1 MTMDI
6 QEIMALLPHR
16 YPFLYVDR
24 ILELEPGERALA
36 RKCVSVN
43 EPYFQGHFPGNPILP
58 GVVVTEAFA
67 QVAGVVALSSAPD
80 RANEGVALLGLDK
93 VRFRKPIR
101 PGDVMEIEVTKD
113 HERKDVWRFRCEA
126 RVDGQKVAEGMLTAT
141 VGAV

>member
-16 YPFLYVDR
+16 YPFLYIDR
-24 ILELEPGERALA
+24 ILELEPGTRGLA

-43 EPYFQGHFPGNPILP
+43 EPFFQGHFPGNPILP

-67 QVAGVVALSSAPD
+67 QVAGVVALSSDPE

-101 PGDVMEIEVTKD
+101 PGDVLEIEVIKD
-113 HERKDVWRFRCEA
+113 AERRDVWRFRCEA
-126 RVDGQKVAEGMLTAT
+126 RVDGQKVAQGMLTAT
-141 VGAV
+141 VGAI

>member
-16 YPFLYVDR
+16 YPFLYIDR
-24 ILELEPGERALA
+24 ILELEPGVRGLA
-36 RKCVSVN
+36 RKCVSAN
-43 EPYFQGHFPGNPILP
+43 EPFFQGHFPGNPILP

-67 QVAGVVALSSAPD
+67 QVAGVVALSSDPE

-101 PGDVMEIEVTKD
+101 PGDVLEIEVTKD
-113 HERKDVWRFRCEA
+113 AERRDVWRFSCEA
-126 RVDGQKVAEGMLTAT
+126 RVDGQKVAQGMLTAT